1 MERFNETHNITS
13 YRELLVM
20 TAQSCTP
27 EHLALTKKT
36 LKWYKKTP
44 EKYFYLVFCVMKLL
58 PRHHLHYDELFILS
72 GAA

>member
-1 MERFNETHNITS
+1 MERLNETHNITS
-13 YRELLVM
+13 YRVLLVM

-27 EHLALTKKT
+27 EHLALTKNT
-36 LKWYKKTP
+36 LKRYKKIP
-44 EKYFYLVFCVMKLL
+44 EKNLHLVFCVMKLL